1 MRADKSKLRLAM
13 ARACISSAE
22 LTEAANMPRPTVNK
36 VISGRT
42 VSPKTIGCIAK
53 ALHVD
58 VTDILATNE

>member
-1 MRADKSKLRLAM
+1 MRADKAKLRLAM

-36 VISGRT
+36 VISGQS
-42 VSPKTIGCIAK
+42 VNPKTIGCIAK
-53 ALHVD
+53 ALNVD